1 MLRRTFVLTVL
12 LSAATLAAAADRLV
26 GGPFVVNAGSHS
38 ATIVWVLERPGS
50 EPELHAQKITLSGL
64 EPGKRYA
71 YDVLGREE
79 GNGSFPTAPI
89 GPAKFRF
96 AVYGDTR
103 SRHDVHRSVMAAM
116 VKTAPDFVIHTGD
129 LVADGRATEQWP
141 IFFSIEK
148 ELLGNAVIFPV
159 IGNHERNDPKFYEFF
174 DVRKGYYSFD
184 WGAAHFTVINS
195 DIGNVAKDAE
205 AKESFW
211 EEQKKWLEADLR
223 QSRKAAL
230 RFVVFH
236 HPPFTAV
243 KRRQGGKHPVTDLLP
258 LFEQYKVAAVFNG
271 HDHNYQHHLKNGVRY
286 IVTGGGG
293 APLYEVD
300 APIEGITKKV
310 ERVEHYVTV
319 DVDGR
324 RARLEARAVDGRL
337 IDAIDLK

>member
-1 MLRRTFVLTVL
+1 MLRRTFVLTVFS
-12 LSAATLAAAADRLV
+12 SAVTLAAAADKLT
-26 GGPFVVNAGSHS
+26 GGPFVVNAGPNS
-38 ATIVWVLERPGS
+38 ATVVWVLERPGS
-50 EPELHAQKITLSGL
+50 EAELHAQKITFSGL
-64 EPGKRYA
+64 EPGKKYS
-71 YDVLGREE
+71 YEVLGGGE
-79 GNGSFPTAPI
+79 GKGSFRTAPS
-89 GPAKFRF
+89 GPIKFRF

-103 SRHDVHRSVMAAM
+103 SRHDVHRAVIAAM
-116 VKTAPDFVIHTGD
+116 LKAAPDFVLHTGD

-141 IFFSIEK
+141 VFFSIEK
-148 ELLGNAVIFPV
+148 ELLRNAVIFPA

-174 DVRKGYYSFD
+174 DVSKGYYSFD
-184 WGAAHFTVINS
+184 WGAAHFTVLNS
-195 DIGNVAKDAE
+195 DIGNVAKDTE
-205 AKESFW
+205 GKESFW
-211 EEQKKWLEADLR
+211 EEQRRWLETDLE
-223 QSRKAAL
+223 QSRTAAL

-243 KRRQGGKHPVTDLLP
+243 KRRQGGKHPVSDLLP
-258 LFEQYKVAAVFNG
+258 LFEQHKVTAVFNG
-271 HDHNYQHHLKNGVRY
+271 HDHNYQHHVKSGVHY

-300 APIEGITKKV
+300 APLEGITKKV